1 MTPLRQALAD
11 YLRIR
16 RALGY
21 KLERA
26 GKLLPQFLAY
36 LEQIGADTVTT
47 ERALAWATLP
57 AGGSGHWWAF
67 RLSIVRGFAAYL
79 QTLDPATEIPP
90 NDLLA
95 CRPPR
100 ATPYLYTDEEV
111 AALLAAA
118 AILRTSLRIATY
130 RTLLGLLAV
139 TGLRVG
145 EAIRLDRGDLD
156 LMHDLL
162 LVRDSKFGKSREVAL
177 HPTTISALR
186 EYLRL
191 RDRLRPSPSTPAL
204 FISPAGTRLL
214 YCNVHATFRQL
225 RHRAGLQPRSASCRP
240 RIHDLR
246 HTFAIR
252 TLLDGYRDDGDVQPR
267 LSLLSTYLGHINP
280 DSTYWYLSA
289 APELLALAAQR
300 LERHLGARR

>member
-1 MTPLRQALAD
+1 MTPPRQALAD

-26 GKLLPQFLAY
+26 GKLLPQFVDY
-36 LEQIGADTVTT
+36 LEQIGAEAVTS
-47 ERALAWATLP
+47 EQALAWATLP
-57 AGGSGHWWAF
+57 AGGSGRWWAF
-67 RLSIVRGFAAYL
+67 RLSMVRGFAAYL
-79 QTLDPATEIPP
+79 HSLDPVHQVPP
-90 NDLLA
+90 ADLL
-95 CRPPR
+95 PR
-100 ATPYLYTDEEV
+100 RSRRTTPYLYPDEEI

-118 AILRTSLRIATY
+118 GILRSRLRVATY
-130 RTLLGLLAV
+130 RTLIGLLAV

-156 LMHDLL
+156 FAHELL
-162 LVRDSKFGKSREVAL
+162 VVRDSKFGKSREVPL
-177 HPTTISALR
+177 HASTARALR
-186 EYLRL
+186 GYLRR
-191 RDRLRPSPSTPAL
+191 RDRLHPPPSTPAL

-225 RHRAGLQPRSASCRP
+225 RRRAGLQPRSASCRP

-252 TLLDGYRDDGDVQPR
+252 TLLDGYQTDGDVQR
-267 LSLLSTYLGHINP
+267 QLSLLATYLGHVHP

-289 APELLALAAQR
+289 APELLALAGQR
-300 LERHLGARR
+300 LERHLRGRP

>member
-1 MTPLRQALAD
+1 MTPPRQALAD

-21 KLERA
+21 RLERA
-26 GKLLPQFLAY
+26 GKLLPQFIDY
-36 LEQIGADTVTT
+36 LEEIGAEVVTS
-47 ERALAWATLP
+47 EQALAWATLP
-57 AGGSGHWWAF
+57 VDGSGRWWAF
-67 RLSIVRGFAAYL
+67 RLSMVRGFAAYL
-79 QTLDPATEIPP
+79 HSLDPVHQVPP
-90 NDLLA
+90 ADLL
-95 CRPPR
+95 PR
-100 ATPYLYTDEEV
+100 RSRRTTPYLYPDEEI

-118 AILRTSLRIATY
+118 GILRSRLRVATY
-130 RTLLGLLAV
+130 RTLIGLLAV

-156 LMHDLL
+156 FAHELL
-162 LVRDSKFGKSREVAL
+162 VVRDSKFGKSREVPL
-177 HPTTISALR
+177 HASTARALR
-186 EYLRL
+186 GYLRR
-191 RDRLRPSPSTPAL
+191 RDRLHPPPSTPAL

-225 RHRAGLQPRSASCRP
+225 RRRAGLQPRSASCRP

-252 TLLDGYRDDGDVQPR
+252 TLLDGYQTDGDVQR
-267 LSLLSTYLGHINP
+267 QLSLLATYLGHVHP

-289 APELLALAAQR
+289 APELLALAGQR
-300 LERHLGARR
+300 LERHLRGRP